1 MDVGISFSNPTSAG
15 LQGFKQE
22 TSFKGEQSVSLSF
35 FLVLVCLCLRYI
47 YVKAS
52 TASHQSSG
60 QLWVQVLAQGHFKRG
75 GWERAKCH
83 LPHPHF
89 PIWSWYS
96 RIFFFL
102 FKPPGFSHLVKQQ
115 GQLGLFEHAYSDKNK
130 VYSEILNT
138 QEKLSMQLQNMIQPT
153 AKKKKQQKSFIHLF
167 YLFFINLLL
176 YCILCIFSLSF
187 GATCFHSRPTGFLCL
202 RTETLVPLLPSFAQ
216 II

>member
-96 RIFFFL
+96 
-102 FKPPGFSHLVKQQ
+102 S
-115 GQLGLFEHAYSDKNK
+115 
-130 VYSEILNT
+130 
-138 QEKLSMQLQNMIQPT
+138 
-153 AKKKKQQKSFIHLF
+153 
-167 YLFFINLLL
+167 LFFSFLNLQASATWLSNRVSWVFSNMR
-176 YCILCIFSLSF
+176 ILTRIKF
-187 GATCFHSRPTGFLCL
+187 TL
-202 RTETLVPLLPSFAQ
+202 RYWILKKN
-216 II
+216 

>member
-1 MDVGISFSNPTSAG
+1 MSSGSCSRAFQAWWLREGKVSPTPPTFSH
-15 LQGFKQE
+15 
-22 TSFKGEQSVSLSF
+22 
-35 FLVLVCLCLRYI
+35 LVLI
-47 YVKAS
+47 
-52 TASHQSSG
+52 
-60 QLWVQVLAQGHFKRG
+60 FK
-75 GWERAKCH
+75 
-83 LPHPHF
+83 P
-89 PIWSWYS
+89 
-96 RIFFFL
+96 FFFL

-153 AKKKKQQKSFIHLF
+153 AKKKKQQKIFIHLF